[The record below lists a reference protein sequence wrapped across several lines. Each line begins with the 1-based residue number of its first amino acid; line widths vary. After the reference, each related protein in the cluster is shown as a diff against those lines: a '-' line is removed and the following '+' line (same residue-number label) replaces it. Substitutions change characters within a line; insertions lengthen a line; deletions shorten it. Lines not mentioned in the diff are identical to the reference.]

1 MDIFTSIDDL
11 DLSDRPG
18 PRVMTAGVFDGVH
31 RGHQRLLARAREAAG
46 DGCGVVFSFPNHPLS
61 VLAPAYQPRMLL
73 SEERKRTILDRLGV
87 DVLISPHFTP
97 ELANLEPGEF
107 IERVIVKA
115 CRVERVIVGFDFRF
129 GRGGGGDAA
138 FLKSAGERHGFEV
151 EVLPPVYHREW
162 PISSTR
168 IRELIEEGRAHTAM
182 EMLGRPHELEGPVI
196 HGFGRGTALGFP
208 TANLVF
214 DARFAMPGSGVY
226 AVLATVDGGN
236 RAYRAMMNI
245 GVSPTFAGT
254 EYRPEVFLLDYE
266 GDSLYERRMRVYFIE
281 RIREERK
288 FPDAEALIERIR
300 TDERIARAVL
310 EGADGLSLF
319 L

>member
-1 MDIFTSIDDL
+1 M
-11 DLSDRPG
+11 
-18 PRVMTAGVFDGVH
+18 
-31 RGHQRLLARAREAAG
+31 
-46 DGCGVVFSFPNHPLS
+46 
-61 VLAPAYQPRMLL
+61 PA
-73 SEERKRTILDRLGV
+73 
-87 DVLISPHFTP
+87 
-97 ELANLEPGEF
+97 
-107 IERVIVKA
+107 
-115 CRVERVIVGFDFRF
+115 
-129 GRGGGGDAA
+129 
-138 FLKSAGERHGFEV
+138 
-151 EVLPPVYHREW
+151 
-162 PISSTR
+162 
-168 IRELIEEGRAHTAM
+168 
-182 EMLGRPHELEGPVI
+182 
-196 HGFGRGTALGFP
+196 
-208 TANLVF
+208 
-214 DARFAMPGSGVY
+214 SGVY